1 MAANWQGS
9 STYQRYLLDIVALY
23 RRKPNLKI
31 YLELL
36 LSIITISILTLF
48 AIKPT
53 VLTIAELIVKIN
65 NQQQTS
71 DQMDT
76 KIKNLGTAQTLFN
89 QEQANISLLNQ
100 AVPTGPD
107 VPTYIRQIEGLLKK
121 EGLTPTTLSVG
132 AVDLLSQKEATAAAT
147 TSSQAAFT
155 VTISGAYQQL
165 LNLMQ
170 DLENLRRPAL
180 LNKLDFS
187 ISGAN
192 PETKTLTLTLSAQ
205 APFNQ

>member
-36 LSIITISILTLF
+36 LSIVTIGILTLF

-53 VLTIAELIVKIN
+53 VLTIAELVVKIN
-65 NQQQTS
+65 SQQQTS

-76 KIKNLGTAQTLFN
+76 KIKNLGIAQTLFN
-89 QEQANISLLNQ
+89 QEQANIQLLNQ

-107 VPTYIRQIEGLLKK
+107 VQTYIRQIEGLLKK
-121 EGLTPTTLSVG
+121 QGLTPTTLSVG
-132 AVDLLSQKEATAAAT
+132 QVDLLSQKEATAAAT

-155 VTISGAYQQL
+155 ITISGAYQQL

-180 LNKLDFS
+180 LDKLDFT
-187 ISGAN
+187 INDAN
-192 PETKTLTLTLSAQ
+192 PETKTLTLVLSAQ

>member
-36 LSIITISILTLF
+36 LSIVTIGILTLF

-65 NQQQTS
+65 SQQQTS

-76 KIKNLGTAQTLFN
+76 KIKNLGIAQTLFN
-89 QEQANISLLNQ
+89 QEQANIQLLNQ

-107 VPTYIRQIEGLLKK
+107 VQTYIRQIEGLLKK
-121 EGLTPTTLSVG
+121 QGLTPTTLSVG
-132 AVDLLSQKEATAAAT
+132 QVDLLSQKEATAAAT

-155 VTISGAYQQL
+155 ITISGAYQQL

-180 LNKLDFS
+180 LNKLDFT
-187 ISGAN
+187 INDAN
-192 PETKTLTLTLSAQ
+192 PETKTLTLVLSAQ

>member
-1 MAANWQGS
+1 VAANWQGS

-36 LSIITISILTLF
+36 LSIVTIGILTLF

-53 VLTIAELIVKIN
+53 VLTIAELVVKIN
-65 NQQQTS
+65 SQQQTS

-76 KIKNLGTAQTLFN
+76 KIKNLGIAQTLFN
-89 QEQANISLLNQ
+89 QEQANIQLLNQ

-107 VPTYIRQIEGLLKK
+107 VQTYIRQIEGLLKK
-121 EGLTPTTLSVG
+121 QGLTPTTLSVG
-132 AVDLLSQKEATAAAT
+132 QVDLLSQKEATAAAT

-155 VTISGAYQQL
+155 ITISSSSSFRQTRLYH
-165 LNLMQ
+165 
-170 DLENLRRPAL
+170 
-180 LNKLDFS
+180 K
-187 ISGAN
+187 
-192 PETKTLTLTLSAQ
+192 
-205 APFNQ
+205 